1 MNTND
6 IRINLPASK
15 SMSNRWLMINH
26 ITGSHFR
33 IGKLSTSADTRLL
46 RKLLAQVEENAA
58 AERSDSDLYYCD
70 NAGSVARFMMPLL
83 AVTPGYHVLSGDDRL
98 RERPMAP
105 IIDAPR

>member
-26 ITGSHFR
+26 LLGSHFR
-33 IGKLSTSADTRLL
+33 IGKLSTSGDTKLLRRLL
-46 RKLLAQVEENAA
+46 TQLETHS
-58 AERSDSDLYYCD
+58 SDVFYCD

-83 AVTPGYHVLSGDDRL
+83 AITSGRGCSPVTNAFAS
-98 RERPMAP
+98 AP
-105 IIDAPR
+105 WPR